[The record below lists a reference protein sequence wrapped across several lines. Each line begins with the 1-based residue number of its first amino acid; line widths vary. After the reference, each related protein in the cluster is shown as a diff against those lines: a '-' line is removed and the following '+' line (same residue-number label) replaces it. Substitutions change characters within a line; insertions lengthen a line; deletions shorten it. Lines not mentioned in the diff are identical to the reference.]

1 MNIVERI
8 EGFFLGR
15 DRFYKNSRYQQI
27 EQIGNRS
34 PIPLDISNLE
44 LVYLENALLRTVI
57 DNNASMIS
65 KLKWEMVN
73 KDGEVIG
80 GEHKELDLLMS
91 PNPYQSSQDFLF
103 NLAIQEDVS
112 GNAFVN
118 MVRGLK
124 NALPSA
130 MHIVPSQGMEIKLTG
145 KLFKQTK
152 LDDIIE
158 RYKYTR
164 GDLTQKFEVEEIMRF
179 KQPDISPIIAES
191 KLKGLRL
198 EISNLKGA
206 WESSNVLLNERGA
219 IGILSYDS
227 GNNSNNRAPIP
238 MTPTDR
244 KRAEERLTKHYGT
257 KDGQRRTAISPIP
270 VKYQPMVMP
279 TKDLL
284 LSEER
289 RDAFESIV
297 SAFGQHIGM
306 YINGTYENQKE
317 TQKSVYLNSI
327 IPRANRWAGVLNKE
341 FGLDGGGKILRPT
354 FDLDILQ
361 ESALKKNQAE
371 SVKVQSLLSLLEQ
384 GIITDA
390 DIKAILQL

>member
-15 DRFYKNSRYQQI
+15 DKFYKNSRYQQI
-27 EQIGNRS
+27 EQIGNKQ
-34 PIPLDISNLE
+34 PIPLDITNLE

-65 KLKWEMVN
+65 KLKWQMVN
-73 KDGEVIG
+73 PDGEVIQG
-80 GEHKELDLLMS
+80 SHPELELLNK
-91 PNPYQSSQDFLF
+91 PNPYQSGQDFLF
-103 NLAIQEDVS
+103 SLAIQVDVS
-112 GNAFVN
+112 GNAFVS
-118 MVRGLK
+118 MVRGLQ
-124 NALPSA
+124 NALPKA
-130 MHIVPSQGMEIKLTG
+130 MHIVPSHGMEVGLTG
-145 KLFKQTK
+145 KLFKQTE
-152 LDDIIE
+152 LDDIISN
-158 RYKYTR
+158 YKYTR
-164 GDLTQKFEVEEIMRF
+164 GDLVQAFNVDEIMRF
-179 KQPDISPIIAES
+179 KQPDSSPILAES

-238 MTPTDR
+238 MKPADR

-257 KDGQRRTAISPIP
+257 KDGQRRMAISPIP
-270 VKYQPMVMP
+270 VKYQSMVMP

-297 SAFGQHIGM
+297 SAYGQHIGM
-306 YINGTYENQKE
+306 YINGTYENQKQ

-327 IPRANRWAGVLNKE
+327 IPRADRWAGVLNKE
-341 FGLDGGGKILRPT
+341 FGLDGGKKLIRPK

-361 ESALKKNQAE
+361 ESALQKNQAE
-371 SVKVQSLLSLLEQ
+371 KVKVESLLALLEQ

-390 DIKAILQL
+390 DIKTILEV